1 MCRKR
6 SHIEDFSY
14 MHTIGQH
21 IGAWGGGSNKMSCW
35 IGVFPIHWL
44 ICGGPPQ
51 YQNWLPQIDFQ
62 RLWFCWINMST
73 AFKKK
78 IWRRCFYITVF
89 QKESDFLQ
97 KMFDVIFILSCMQ
110 CLIKQHLWAKRCF
123 VYSVNGQTSISRT
136 IYRGVIAA
144 TNGV

>member
-6 SHIEDFSY
+6 GHYRGFFIYAHYRSAHWRVRRGIQQNDWSVSHTLTY
-14 MHTIGQH
+14 LWRTTTISKLTATNRFPKAL
-21 IGAWGGGSNKMSCW
+21 ILLNK
-35 IGVFPIHWL
+35 HEH
-44 ICGGPPQ
+44 
-51 YQNWLPQIDFQ
+51 
-62 RLWFCWINMST
+62 ST
-73 AFKKK
+73 FKKK

-123 VYSVNGQTSISRT
+123 VYSVNGETSISRT
-136 IYRGVIAA
+136 IYRGVIAT